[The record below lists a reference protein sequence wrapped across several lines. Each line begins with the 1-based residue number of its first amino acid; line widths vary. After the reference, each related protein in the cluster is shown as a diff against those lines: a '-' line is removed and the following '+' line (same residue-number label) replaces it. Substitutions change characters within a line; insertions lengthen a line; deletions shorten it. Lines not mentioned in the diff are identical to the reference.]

1 MRHYYIENVSMS
13 LHAILR
19 FYLTSIEILCPLP
32 PSPTNGSI
40 VGSNVQPVDGV
51 ITYVCDE
58 GFLLVG
64 SMTRTC
70 LPDRSWTDDA
80 PTCEGIARTCF

>member
-1 MRHYYIENVSMS
+1 M
-13 LHAILR
+13 
-19 FYLTSIEILCPLP
+19 
-32 PSPTNGSI
+32 
-40 VGSNVQPVDGV
+40 GSNVQPVDGV

-80 PTCEGIARTCF
+80 PTCEGIVYCTAYESIQGNKHYVLKG